1 MCNNELIMFMNV
13 ANNIKIPKN
22 IVVFIKYNNVFL
34 TFTAHFNDN

>member
-22 IVVFIKYNNVFL
+22 IVVFIKYNIYIYS
-34 TFTAHFNDN
+34 TF